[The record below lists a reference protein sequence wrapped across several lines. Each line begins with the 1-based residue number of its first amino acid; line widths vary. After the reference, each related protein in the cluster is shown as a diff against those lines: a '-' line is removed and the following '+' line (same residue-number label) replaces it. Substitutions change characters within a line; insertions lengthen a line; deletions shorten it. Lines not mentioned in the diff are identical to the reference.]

1 MGPKKE
7 RAIVLVIDAVPEVTT
22 PCRIV
27 VVRVSG
33 EFIVVDDSRC
43 RRIDRSRGIDWCGG
57 NIGAA
62 VDNGAAEIRPV
73 IDRESNSYVAY
84 CSDVTKTGADINL
97 GITFGSDEAAGYD
110 GGEDK

>member
-43 RRIDRSRGIDWCGG
+43 RRIDRSRG